1 MKDRFDYI
9 LTRVTALIAV
19 LMIGAAVVL
28 LARVTDQQDAAQWAQ
43 IAPVSQSQNG

>member
-1 MKDRFDYI
+1 MKARFDYI

-19 LMIGAAVVL
+19 LMIGAAVIV

-43 IAPVSQSQNG
+43 VTPASQSEHG